1 MAKITITTTVRVEVD
16 TEKWAREY
24 SCTEQEAEADA
35 LKYVPELLVAG
46 LERQKSW
53 MGRELARRGCAS
65 GTRVS
70 RREPAR
76 EQEGAGEDSAAPA
89 RVARPPMG
97 AGAAWRRA
105 YREQQPE

>member
-53 MGRELARRGCAS
+53 GIITEVGAYDTKVARREAA
-65 GTRVS
+65 
-70 RREPAR
+70 E
-76 EQEGAGEDSAAPA
+76 EDSAAPA
-89 RVARPPMG
+89 PGTPTITSPGGVARPGPT
-97 AGAAWRRA
+97 A
-105 YREQQPE
+105 E